1 MNMKPIDLNEKF
13 IVGLTGGIG
22 SGKSAVTRR
31 FEALGIQVVDADVAA
46 RDVVMPGSRALAAI
60 VDAFGPTV
68 VDQNGQLIR
77 KALRAL
83 VFSDEEKKAILNKIM
98 HPAIR
103 EHMLSQL
110 LQADSDYV
118 ILSAPLLLENKLDTW
133 VNRVLVIDVP
143 PETQVSRTIHRDNV
157 DRLQVLA
164 IMQAQM
170 NREER
175 LEKADDVIDNSG
187 PESALDKQVQVLHE
201 KYLLLATERRTLS

>member
-1 MNMKPIDLNEKF
+1 MKPIDLNEKF